1 MKQSLLLFACL
12 LMLLPLGA
20 QEVKPF
26 NFKAGKPL
34 VLKSE
39 VLAQL
44 FDKTWTSYRQYS
56 LLNNEAAPSQS
67 GFLALKIRDNNQY
80 QISDG
85 GRREQGT
92 WALAGRNQLKLTPED
107 APATNTGSTYL
118 IYHISATDIVLV
130 KAAEAEHPGR
140 IICGKGA
147 KIISL
152 EETPEGN
159 MRKET
164 REQREKNALID
175 EIKIEY
181 LLRGNKKM
189 PNLTTMNKSQLTQVR
204 NDILRGKATD
214 RTSLLRDEVKA
225 AHFMRKLELPADFN
239 EMNYRQ
245 LKKLKQ
251 QISNM

>member
-1 MKQSLLLFACL
+1 MKQSLLLFAYL
-12 LMLLPLGA
+12 LIILPLGA
-20 QEVKPF
+20 QEVAPF
-26 NFKAGKPL
+26 DLKAGKPL
-34 VLKSE
+34 ALKSE

-56 LLNNEAAPSQS
+56 LSNNRAAPLQS
-67 GFLALKIRDNNQY
+67 GFLALQIRSNNQY

-92 WALAGRNQLKLTPED
+92 WALAGRNQLNLKPED
-107 APATNTGSTYL
+107 VATANAGSTYL

-130 KAAEAEHPGR
+130 KAAEAEQLSK
-140 IICGKGA
+140 IICGKGT
-147 KIISL
+147 KVISL

-189 PNLTTMNKSQLTQVR
+189 PNLTAMSKSQLTQVR
-204 NDILRGKATD
+204 NDILRGKAAD

-225 AHFMRKLELPADFN
+225 AHSMRELELPADLN

-245 LKKLKQ
+245 LKKLRQ